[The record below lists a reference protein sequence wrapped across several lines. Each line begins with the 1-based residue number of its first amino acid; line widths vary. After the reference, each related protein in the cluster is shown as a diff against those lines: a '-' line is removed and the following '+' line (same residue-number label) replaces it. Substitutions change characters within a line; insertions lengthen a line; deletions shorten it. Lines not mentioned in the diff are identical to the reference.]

1 MFERDRK
8 SESGD
13 AVTSLIDADMRITGT
28 VVSSGDIILAGGVD
42 GEIKCRNLFIEDE
55 AVLTGNVNAEEA
67 VVAGQVDGEVN
78 VGTLR
83 IKDTGKF
90 DGVIR
95 AAGIEA
101 NMSALLHHEGGPGTR
116 EPSVHLDRRRIRA
129 GPDEVRVICQL
140 YYEDFV
146 ALAYALPEPC
156 RQL

>member
-95 AAGIEA
+95 AAGIEVENGA
-101 NMSALLHHEGGPGTR
+101 
-116 EPSVHLDRRRIRA
+116 SVTARFRKKRR
-129 GPDEVRVICQL
+129 
-140 YYEDFV
+140 
-146 ALAYALPEPC
+146 
-156 RQL
+156 

>member
-8 SESGD
+8 TEPGD
-13 AVTSLIDADMRITGT
+13 TVTSLIDADMRITGT

-55 AVLTGNVNAEEA
+55 AVLTGNINAEEA

-90 DGVIR
+90 DGVIK
-95 AAGIEA
+95 ADGIEVENGA
-101 NMSALLHHEGGPGTR
+101 MVTAR
-116 EPSVHLDRRRIRA
+116 FRKKRR
-129 GPDEVRVICQL
+129 
-140 YYEDFV
+140 
-146 ALAYALPEPC
+146 
-156 RQL
+156 